1 MTAREGRLQL
11 EHAAGIA
18 GSDHVG
24 AKLRNEF
31 GFAVAERSRSVGLHE
46 IVDSRGTAA
55 DRKSTRLN
63 SSHTVISYAVFCLK
77 KKKEHANS
85 STNRTRNT
93 RLGTENRKPASK
105 L

>member
-31 GFAVAERSRSVGLHE
+31 GFAVAERSRSVVDEGSKSDSLDPPVNVGDQALLFRGHHGMERARCRRLRFGLR
-46 IVDSRGTAA
+46 S
-55 DRKSTRLN
+55 
-63 SSHTVISYAVFCLK
+63 
-77 KKKEHANS
+77 
-85 STNRTRNT
+85 
-93 RLGTENRKPASK
+93 
-105 L
+105 